1 MQVLSLL
8 PIFRQMRD
16 GFVKIIY
23 LCSTKGKYILQDTY
37 VAVVGL
43 TLKVGN

>member
-16 GFVKIIY
+16 GFLKNIY
-23 LCSTKGKYILQDTY
+23 LCWSKSKYILQDTY